1 MIVIKCKNNSDLN
14 RAYHLM
20 KAFFPNQEIKQ
31 QINTEQE
38 PQLEFI
44 LDDGS
49 CFTVLPEEAS
59 EDEEKGTLVKKVYDV
74 LSEYTN
80 KTLPWGILTGVRPTK
95 LAMKAIME
103 GTREKDRGVEGD
115 DEDRKESIIT
125 REDRES
131 QISREEIEKILCEK
145 YYLSGEKAKLAVEVA
160 KREKELLATL
170 DLENDFSLYVSIPF
184 CPSICSYCSFG
195 SGELEKWQDKVDEYL
210 DRLCDEITAVGD
222 IIDER
227 IERKSEERKSEERK
241 SEERRKEFGEINSDE
256 KKTLRKLNTIYIGGG
271 TPTTLNT
278 EQFEKLFNTI
288 KKTFS
293 LDHLIEY
300 TVEAGRP
307 ETITREKLRL
317 FKGTG
322 VTRISINPQS
332 MNQKTLDRVGRNH
345 KVSDIVE
352 AFKLAR
358 QEGFDNINM
367 DLIIGLPGEGVSEVI
382 ATLEQIKEL
391 EPDSLTIH
399 TLAMKRGSE
408 ASNEHKEKFEEEKR
422 KKEKKDGK
430 EEVDIKKDSNPIE
443 VNHSEDNCMEEIV
456 KEDNIKNINNML
468 NLCYDAAK
476 EMSLTPYYLYRQKNI
491 AGNFENVGFA
501 KVDKAGIYNILIIE
515 ELQTI
520 VGVGVGAT
528 TKIVTKEKKIV
539 KKDENR
545 TRQDEECSLTI
556 RRQANTK
563 NIKKY
568 IAEGGRN
575 TSAPSKLF
583 KGVS

>member
-1 MIVIKCKNNSDLN
+1 MIVINCKNNSDLN
-14 RAYHLM
+14 RVYHLM

-49 CFTVLPEEAS
+49 CFTVLPDEVS
-59 EDEEKGTLVKKVYDV
+59 EDEEKETLIKKVYDV

-103 GTREKDRGVEGD
+103 GTREVKNKNCEVDVGDRE
-115 DEDRKESIIT
+115 ESIIP
-125 REDRES
+125 REDREGQRS
-131 QISREEIEKILCEK
+131 PEEIERVLCDK
-145 YYLSGEKAKLAVEVA
+145 YYLSPKKAKLAVQVA
-160 KREKELLATL
+160 KREKELLASL
-170 DLENDFSLYVSIPF
+170 DLENGFSLYVSIPF

-195 SGELEKWQDKVDEYL
+195 SGELEKWQNKVDEYL
-210 DRLCDEITAVGD
+210 GRLCDEITAVGD

-227 IERKSEERKSEERK
+227 IERKGEEERKGLGGIK
-241 SEERRKEFGEINSDE
+241 SDE
-256 KKTLRKLNTIYIGGG
+256 KKALRKLNTIYIGGG
-271 TPTTLNT
+271 TPTTLSV
-278 EQFEKLFNTI
+278 EQLRKLFNTI

-293 LDHLIEY
+293 LDNLIEY

-307 ETITREKLRL
+307 ETITSEKLRL
-317 FKGTG
+317 FKEVGI
-322 VTRISINPQS
+322 TRISINPQS
-332 MNQKTLDRVGRNH
+332 MNQQTLDRVGRNH

-408 ASNEHKEKFEEEKR
+408 ASNEYKEKVEAEKR
-422 KKEKKDGK
+422 GREKIDYK
-430 EEVDIKKDSNPIE
+430 EEV
-443 VNHSEDNCMEEIV
+443 VNNKENTNQFEDDVNQLKAKQTEDHYTEEIDQ
-456 KEDNIKNINNML
+456 EDNINEML

-476 EMSLTPYYLYRQKNI
+476 EMSLMPYYLYRQKNI

-520 VGVGVGAT
+520 IGVGVGAT
-528 TKIVTKEKKIV
+528 TKIVTREKKKV
-539 KKDENR
+539 KEDENEA
-545 TRQDEECSLTI
+545 QQNEEYSLTI
-556 RRQANTK
+556 RRHANTK
-563 NIKKY
+563 DIGKY
-568 IAEGGRN
+568 LA
-575 TSAPSKLF
+575 
-583 KGVS
+583 